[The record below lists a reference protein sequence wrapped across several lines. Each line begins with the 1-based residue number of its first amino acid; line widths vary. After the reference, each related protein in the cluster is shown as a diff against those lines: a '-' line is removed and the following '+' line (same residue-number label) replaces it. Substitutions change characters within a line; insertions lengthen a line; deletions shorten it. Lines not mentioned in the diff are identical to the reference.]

1 MSSAPEILFDRQEAL
16 GLITMNRP
24 RQLNALTLGMI
35 EELSPRLADWA
46 ADDQVERVVIEGAGE
61 KAFCAGGDI
70 LDIYKGRRDDGHNAF
85 GELFF
90 PAEYRLNR
98 LVKRFPKPYI
108 ALMDGVV
115 MGGGVGV
122 SVHGSHRVAS
132 ERTLLA
138 MPETGIGL
146 YPDVGATYFLPR
158 LPGKFGL
165 FFGLTGW
172 RLKAADC
179 LYAGIA
185 THYVESARLEELKQE
200 LSTPGAK
207 VEEILAGF
215 SSDPG
220 PAPVAD
226 MREWIDRVFS
236 QASVGAIMAALESE
250 SADWAAKA
258 HVMMRMASPT
268 SLELTFEQIRRGAE
282 LSFEDC
288 MRLELRMTLSCLKGH
303 DFYEG
308 IRAAVVDKDRA
319 PRWEPSSLGEV
330 QAQAIEGAFQPLGEN
345 ELSFE

>member
-1 MSSAPEILFDRQEAL
+1 MSSEPEILFDRQGAL
-16 GLITMNRP
+16 GLITLNRP

-35 EELSPRLADWA
+35 EEFSLRLAGWA
-46 ADDQVERVVIEGAGE
+46 MDDQVERVVIEGAGE

-70 LDIYKGRRDDGHNAF
+70 VDIYKGRRDDGHNAF

-158 LPGKFGL
+158 LPGKIGL
-165 FFGLTGW
+165 FIGLTGW

-179 LYAGIA
+179 FYAGIA
-185 THYVESARLEELKQE
+185 THYVEGARHEDLKRE
-200 LSTPGAK
+200 LSRPSADIK
-207 VEEILAGF
+207 DLLAGF

-220 PAPVAD
+220 PAPMAE
-226 MREWIDRVFS
+226 MREVIDRVFS
-236 QASVGAIMAALESE
+236 QTSVGAIMEALEDE

-288 MRLELRMTLSCLKGH
+288 MRLELRMTLACLRGH

-319 PRWEPSSLGEV
+319 PRWKPSALDEV
-330 QAQAIEGAFQPLGEN
+330 SEQAIAGAFAPLGDN